1 MGALEIFQGWDSGFN
16 MAVIVAALFFVKGL
30 VSFDDAVLLFGFGY
44 LVLSDYGLG
53 VLGNAFF
60 N

>member
-1 MGALEIFQGWDSGFN
+1 MGALEFFQGWDSAFN
-16 MAVIVAALFFVKGL
+16 MAAVVAALFFVKG
-30 VSFDDAVLLFGFGY
+30 VISFDDAVLLFGFGY
-44 LVLSDYGLG
+44 LALSDYGLG